1 MIKKYAILLFF
12 ATSLS
17 LYFSCTDQDD
27 DDYATIMP
35 VVVDLTTVPYEKL
48 SDYHFFSGALS
59 EQVPAKN
66 VIPYEPNSSLFTD
79 YAHKKRFVWVPKG
92 VKATY
97 NGDDAILEL
106 PLGSAIIK
114 TFYYDHVLP
123 SNTTKIIETRI
134 MIRKADGWIF
144 ADYVWNDEQTEAYLD
159 LNGSSKNIS
168 WQDENNTT
176 RTIEYRI
183 PNEAQCVVCHKT
195 KQNINGVY
203 SQKNIPIGIKP
214 QNLNRMYS
222 YGNKSVNQ
230 LRKWIDLGILEN
242 NFNLPTAANTSVNY
256 NDASQ
261 PLEKRVRSYFDIN
274 CAHCHTEN
282 GHCDYRPMR
291 LSFSETNNNLTNMGV
306 CVNTQDMQDFSPEL
320 SKIVTP
326 RRTDQSMLFHRVNTV
341 DETYRMPIHGRTII
355 HTEGV
360 ALIEAW
366 INSLQDCR

>member
-144 ADYVWNDEQTEAYLD
+144 PTATFNR
-159 LNGSSKNIS
+159 
-168 WQDENNTT
+168 NNTG
-176 RTIEYRI
+176 
-183 PNEAQCVVCHKT
+183 PNQ
-195 KQNINGVY
+195 
-203 SQKNIPIGIKP
+203 SQ
-214 QNLNRMYS
+214 
-222 YGNKSVNQ
+222 
-230 LRKWIDLGILEN
+230 
-242 NFNLPTAANTSVNY
+242 A
-256 NDASQ
+256 
-261 PLEKRVRSYFDIN
+261 
-274 CAHCHTEN
+274 
-282 GHCDYRPMR
+282 
-291 LSFSETNNNLTNMGV
+291 ETNRLL
-306 CVNTQDMQDFSPEL
+306 NT
-320 SKIVTP
+320 
-326 RRTDQSMLFHRVNTV
+326 RR
-341 DETYRMPIHGRTII
+341 
-355 HTEGV
+355 
-360 ALIEAW
+360 
-366 INSLQDCR
+366 